1 MAHAPAAAVIGT
13 RYWTVPVAR
22 AIVAFVPAA
31 VITFNADHSAE
42 FGLLVFGAFA
52 VVSGLVTGML
62 SWSRI
67 TDRTDRNI
75 FAIQGAVGVLAGA
88 LALALHAAGG
98 LGFFLYIVS
107 VWAAVTG
114 FLELYPGIR
123 VRGRGQVAR
132 DWLVVGALTAVLA
145 LVYLLLP
152 PHAVVAV
159 GLLGAYLVITGVY
172 LVIAGV
178 SLSSAPADAQRDPAS
193 SSTDSDT
200 P

>member
-52 VVSGLVTGML
+52 VVSGLVTGVL

-75 FAIQGAVGVLAGA
+75 FASGYKLAGVACGPHRAYGVMCVIDFAGA
-88 LALALHAAGG
+88 L
-98 LGFFLYIVS
+98 
-107 VWAAVTG
+107 
-114 FLELYPGIR
+114 
-123 VRGRGQVAR
+123 
-132 DWLVVGALTAVLA
+132 
-145 LVYLLLP
+145 P
-152 PHAVVAV
+152 P
-159 GLLGAYLVITGVY
+159 
-172 LVIAGV
+172 
-178 SLSSAPADAQRDPAS
+178 R
-193 SSTDSDT
+193 
-200 P
+200 